1 MKFVNFLGLAAAA
14 LVLAGSAGAQDH
26 GGDRGRQAQS
36 SPAPIGGSDF
46 QQSYSKASTQDAYRE
61 KVKAYNLACTPDRR
75 TLCSGRNSELTAW
88 ECLRLHRSKLTE
100 PCREATY
107 AIERAG
113 ADANLDYYF

>member
-1 MKFVNFLGLAAAA
+1 MKFVNFLGLATAA

-26 GGDRGRQAQS
+26 GGSRGVYPQS
-36 SPAPIGGSDF
+36 PDPIGGPDF
-46 QQSYSKASTQDAYRE
+46 QRSYSKVSTQDAYRE

-100 PCREATY
+100 PCR
-107 AIERAG
+107 G
-113 ADANLDYYF
+113 